1 MSFWSM
7 AAVMA
12 VASSTGTSS
21 RPWRRDFKP
30 SRIKPRVW
38 YQHRAI
44 RMGSGRNHLQ
54 AKCRARRVTSR
65 FRYCRFSIRDP
76 AFSRVAFR
84 RSGSFMFSRARALMI
99 PSRMLPAASGLYS
112 TAMPAAP
119 AYSFTFRMPGTR
131 SSPPRMAAS
140 CSRLKERTL
149 CPSWA
154 RQRTRIRPAVSCWI

>member
-21 RPWRRDFKP
+21 RPWRRDCSP

-65 FRYCRFSIRDP
+65 FRYCRFSIRAP
-76 AFSRVAFR
+76 AFSLVAFR
-84 RSGSFMFSRARALMI
+84 RSGSFMFSRARAFRI
-99 PSRMLPAASGLYS
+99 PSRIFPRSSGRYS

-119 AYSFTFRMPGTR
+119 EYSFTFRIPGTR
-131 SSPPRMAAS
+131 SRPPRMAAP
-140 CSRLKERTL
+140 CSRLKERTFR
-149 CPSWA
+149 PSWA
-154 RQRTRIRPAVSCWI
+154 RQRTRRRPAVSCWI